1 MLNGIVDDDMF
12 FYTFTDFIYFKDRI
26 KKKLHTKD
34 KDYYFMYRMFVES
47 RPWIKDFY
55 RGCIWDYL
63 NYYMTED
70 ELLSHY
76 ETYMKKYGDKRA

>member
-1 MLNGIVDDDMF
+1 MLNGIVDVDMF
-12 FYTFTDFIYFKDRI
+12 FYTFDDFIKRKEYI
-26 KKKLHTKD
+26 KNKLHTKD
-34 KDYYFMYRMFVES
+34 RDYYFLYRMFVES
-47 RPWIKDFY
+47 RPWMKDFY

-63 NYYMTED
+63 NDYMTED